1 MKVIAFNGSPRK
13 NGNTAFLIDLVL
25 QELQKEGIET
35 ELVQLGAKMY
45 RAAWLVTSVLK
56 TRIGVV
62 QITKISSM
70 SG

>member
-35 ELVQLGAKMY
+35 ELVLLGAKMY